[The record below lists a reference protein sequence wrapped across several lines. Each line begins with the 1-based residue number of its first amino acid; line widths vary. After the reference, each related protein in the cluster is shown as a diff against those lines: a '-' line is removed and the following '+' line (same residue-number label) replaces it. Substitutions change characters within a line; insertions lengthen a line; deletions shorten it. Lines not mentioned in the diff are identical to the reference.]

1 MADKPFLCPYRDPFL
16 LFLGQFLGG
25 SAAASFTSSY
35 AIILCLSGPLGTW
48 LPKGPSV
55 SIVSLKGLKK
65 LSPQCSAPSV
75 HSAALYN
82 PPIPS
87 AQPHPRPVPPC
98 LSSPRTLFRQIPILP
113 QIHHFILQLPLSSAI
128 SFPGN
133 ASLKIQF

>member
-1 MADKPFLCPYRDPFL
+1 MAGKPFLCPYRDPFL

-35 AIILCLSGPLGTW
+35 AIILCLLGPLGTW

-55 SIVSLKGLKK
+55 AIVSLKGLKK

-82 PPIPS
+82 PQS
-87 AQPHPRPVPPC
+87 HPHSPTPDLSLPASPPPELCSDKFRSC
-98 LSSPRTLFRQIPILP
+98 LKYIILFSSCLC
-113 QIHHFILQLPLSSAI
+113 LQRSLSQAT
-128 SFPGN
+128 PP
-133 ASLKIQF
+133 